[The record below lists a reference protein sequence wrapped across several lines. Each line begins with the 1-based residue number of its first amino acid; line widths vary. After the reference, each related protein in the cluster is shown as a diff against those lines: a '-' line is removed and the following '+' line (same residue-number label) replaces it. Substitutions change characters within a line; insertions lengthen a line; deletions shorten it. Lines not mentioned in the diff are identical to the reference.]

1 MLLCWLM
8 KSFFIEKKI
17 HYTGKTSCISWAK
30 SHFDLEGDVV
40 LASVGTSPRPK
51 KTKKL
56 ASVSSRQPMLHLWV
70 EHSALT
76 QREALFCQSLLAG
89 IVADTLRGGFFR
101 SGAEL
106 YYDQARLSQSEFTY
120 EEGRAELYLGLC
132 IQSTEPFMIGL
143 DDFDIPARELSF
155 SVLQQYCEDIHRIQG
170 ALL

>member
-56 ASVSSRQPMLHLWV
+56 ASVSSRQPMLVLSVFIGGYSGGHP
-70 EHSALT
+70 
-76 QREALFCQSLLAG
+76 QRRIF
-89 IVADTLRGGFFR
+89 
-101 SGAEL
+101 
-106 YYDQARLSQSEFTY
+106 SER
-120 EEGRAELYLGLC
+120 GRA
-132 IQSTEPFMIGL
+132 
-143 DDFDIPARELSF
+143 
-155 SVLQQYCEDIHRIQG
+155 
-170 ALL
+170 LL